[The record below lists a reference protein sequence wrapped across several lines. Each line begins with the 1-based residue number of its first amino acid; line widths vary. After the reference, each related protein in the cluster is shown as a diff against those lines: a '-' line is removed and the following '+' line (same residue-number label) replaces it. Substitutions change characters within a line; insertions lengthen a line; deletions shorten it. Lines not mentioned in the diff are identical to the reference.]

1 MPKVRDSGEPMI
13 QMIQPVVLTI
23 RTSASPWKIESMF
36 QCSDAC
42 PNYSYRVYPMQ
53 CLNISSLVPSPAY
66 KRPADAINVS
76 RSTRGRI
83 WCFNL
88 RGRVCNPSQ
97 SGSRLHKYRGPIKR
111 QEIRSIT
118 NEDSFSF
125 KCEARSL
132 DDQTHSL
139 LHPTDQER
147 ARG

>member
-36 QCSDAC
+36 QYSDAC
-42 PNYSYRVYPMQ
+42 LNYPNC
-53 CLNISSLVPSPAY
+53 CLVFSCSQSVLFLVQLHC
-66 KRPADAINVS
+66 PADAINVS

-97 SGSRLHKYRGPIKR
+97 SGSRLHKCHGPIKR
-111 QEIRSIT
+111 QEIWSIT
-118 NEDSFSF
+118 NEDSFSS
-125 KCEARSL
+125 KCEARMSTKTTASFIN
-132 DDQTHSL
+132 D
-139 LHPTDQER
+139 PGR